1 MRSSHKTFVTIFL
14 LMLPPLFWAG
24 NAIVGRL
31 MVGVIPPLTLN
42 FLRWAIALLLLLP
55 FCYRLFVE
63 TSVFMPLWRRY
74 LVLGFFGIGCYNA
87 LQYMALVT
95 SSPINVTLV
104 ASSIPVFMLVVGFFF
119 YGVKVRLKAA
129 LGVGLSI
136 CGVLMVVSRGDPA
149 ALLRM
154 NFVTGDLLMVV
165 ASFCWAFYSW
175 LLVRPGAQPDYQSLK
190 DHWIHFLFVQIAF
203 GVACSLVF
211 AILEWAWLPE
221 PVLEQIQWGPSLA
234 MAALYVAIFPGIVAF
249 RAWGLA
255 VERVGPAFAGV
266 VVNTT
271 PLITALLSMI
281 FLNETPESYHVL
293 AFALIL
299 GGIVVFQWGRFSD
312 LGRS

>member
-1 MRSSHKTFVTIFL
+1 MRSFHKTFVTIFL

-55 FCYRLFVE
+55 FSYSLFFK

-74 LVLGFFGIGCYNA
+74 LALGFFGIGCYNA

-95 SSPINVTLV
+95 SSPINVSLV
-104 ASSIPVFMLVVGFFF
+104 TSSIPVFMLLVGFFF
-119 YGVKVRLKAA
+119 FGVTVRLKAA

-136 CGVLMVVSRGDPA
+136 LGVVVVVSRGDLA
-149 ALLRM
+149 ALFSM
-154 NFVTGDLLMVV
+154 NLVAGDLLMVL
-165 ASFCWAFYSW
+165 ASFTWALYSW
-175 LLVRPGAQPDYQSLK
+175 LLVRPGQHPDPQSLK

-203 GVACSLVF
+203 GVACSFVF
-211 AILEWAWLPE
+211 ALLEWAWLQE
-221 PVLEQIQWGPSLA
+221 PVIELIQWGPSLA
-234 MAALYVAIFPGIVAF
+234 LAALYVAIFPGIVAF
-249 RAWGLA
+249 RAWGIA

-271 PLITALLSMI
+271 PLITALLSMV
-281 FLNETPESYHVL
+281 FLNETPEPYHML

-312 LGRS
+312 LGRT